1 MKFPRFKLCD
11 GRAHHGKVDQLC
23 FVRRLLEGLFLAS
36 HVCMAS
42 STLFSI
48 LGRGSSTM
56 VNSRHAPAAAAAPA
70 CAALLSFFF
79 YEHIHI
85 YPAYKRFH
93 DSSTVVPEVMRSS

>member
-1 MKFPRFKLCD
+1 
-11 GRAHHGKVDQLC
+11 
-23 FVRRLLEGLFLAS
+23 
-36 HVCMAS
+36 MAS